1 MKGLGKVISCFC
13 LVTVVFIL
21 YVHERVEMLR
31 LSYRIY
37 HKSAQVSRQ
46 GEAYRQLKFEV
57 AQMRSPESLEKRLG
71 ELPLPLTLPKEIKVL
86 KVPQETVPLQQREPL
101 AVPVPTHSLF
111 HFLGQWV
118 QVAQARTS
126 DP

>member
-13 LVTVVFIL
+13 LVTAVFVL

-37 HKSAQVSRQ
+37 QKSAQVSRQ

-71 ELPLPLTLPKEIKVL
+71 ELPLPLALPKEIKVL
-86 KVPQETVPLQQREPL
+86 KVPQEAVPFQQEPL
-101 AVPVPTHSLF
+101 AVRVPTHQPF

>member
-13 LVTVVFIL
+13 LVTAVFVL

-37 HKSAQVSRQ
+37 QKSAQVSRQ
-46 GEAYRQLKFEV
+46 GEAYRRLKFEV
-57 AQMRSPESLEKRLG
+57 TQMRSPESLEKRLG

-86 KVPQETVPLQQREPL
+86 RVPEETVPLQREPL
-101 AVPVPTHSLF
+101 AIQVPVHSVF

-126 DP
+126 DQ